1 MSKSKYLYIIVL
13 SFMLSAC
20 NSDKK
25 EETAVTANVEVP
37 HDANSVEFSE
47 AQYKSVGM
55 ELGNITN
62 TNLSNYIKA
71 SGAIEVPPQNLTSIT
86 SSFGGHVKSMNVIE
100 GKHIGKGTVVATIEN
115 PEFLQ
120 IQQDY
125 MESNS
130 QMSYLRQDLTRQKEL
145 VKENIAARKSLQ
157 RAQSEYNSMS
167 ARVAGLRARL
177 QVANINPASVARGNI
192 SSRANIY
199 APQSGY
205 VTKVYTNIGKYVG
218 TNEVVADIANTGN
231 MMVKVQVFEKDV
243 AKIKVGQI
251 IRFQATG
258 DAEEKTAKV
267 YLIGKD
273 IHGDRTVDV
282 LARIQNVSQN
292 LLPGMFVNAIIE
304 LGSVE
309 TPALPDAAIVGSGG
323 KNFIFILEKTLEKT
337 KDKDG
342 KEKEK
347 QYIFRKVEVQTGVSE
362 NGFTAVTLPAKF
374 NESDKVVLKG
384 AYDLLSKMNNMEEEE

>member
-100 GKHIGKGTVVATIEN
+100 GKYIGKGTVVATIEN

-130 QMSYLRQDLTRQKEL
+130 QMSYLRQDLARQKEL
-145 VKENIAARKSLQ
+145 VKENIL
-157 RAQSEYNSMS
+157 
-167 ARVAGLRARL
+167 
-177 QVANINPASVARGNI
+177 
-192 SSRANIY
+192 
-199 APQSGY
+199 
-205 VTKVYTNIGKYVG
+205 
-218 TNEVVADIANTGN
+218 
-231 MMVKVQVFEKDV
+231 
-243 AKIKVGQI
+243 
-251 IRFQATG
+251 
-258 DAEEKTAKV
+258 
-267 YLIGKD
+267 
-273 IHGDRTVDV
+273 
-282 LARIQNVSQN
+282 
-292 LLPGMFVNAIIE
+292 
-304 LGSVE
+304 
-309 TPALPDAAIVGSGG
+309 
-323 KNFIFILEKTLEKT
+323 
-337 KDKDG
+337 
-342 KEKEK
+342 
-347 QYIFRKVEVQTGVSE
+347 
-362 NGFTAVTLPAKF
+362 
-374 NESDKVVLKG
+374 
-384 AYDLLSKMNNMEEEE
+384 